1 MLCFSIYIYEVCAK
15 IGYSIIDF
23 LGWSAS
29 PYDWIQDE
37 VNQDKE
43 EIELERREREEE
55 RREIAFVFADL

>member
-1 MLCFSIYIYEVCAK
+1 MCAK
-15 IGYSIIDF
+15 IGYGIIDF
-23 LGWSAS
+23 LGWSTS
-29 PYDWIQDE
+29 PYDWVQDE

>member
-1 MLCFSIYIYEVCAK
+1 MLCFSIYIYTVCAK
-15 IGYSIIDF
+15 LGYSIIDF
-23 LGWSAS
+23 LGWSSS

>member
-1 MLCFSIYIYEVCAK
+1 M
-15 IGYSIIDF
+15 

-43 EIELERREREEE
+43 EIELERKQLEEE
-55 RREIAFVFADL
+55 KKVFF